1 MGGGSRE
8 MGSCL
13 TPAGS
18 HGSLELDDAALQ
30 FVDLGA
36 RTRQHLRLDFEFF
49 AGDQVEAAQ
58 SLRQNILEVGSQIL
72 LRLCQPW
79 RYQRH
84 KSQGNLVDILPIHHG
99 QRLALVEVNTR

>member
-1 MGGGSRE
+1 L
-8 MGSCL
+8 L
-13 TPAGS
+13 TPAVRRNSFKFG
-18 HGSLELDDAALQ
+18 DALLQ
-30 FVDLGA
+30 FVDLGT

-84 KSQGNLVDILPIHHG
+84 KPQGNLIDILLIHHG

>member
-1 MGGGSRE
+1 M
-8 MGSCL
+8 L
-13 TPAGS
+13 LAPAGS
-18 HGSLELDDAALQ
+18 YGGLEFGHASLQ

-36 RTRQHLRLDFEFF
+36 GTRQHLRLDFEFF

-58 SLRQNILEVGSQIL
+58 SLRQNVLEVGSQIL

-84 KSQGNLVDILPIHHG
+84 KAQGNLIDILPIHHG
-99 QRLALVEVNTR
+99 

>member
-1 MGGGSRE
+1 MSDGSFKF
-8 MGSCL
+8 GHAL
-13 TPAGS
+13 
-18 HGSLELDDAALQ
+18 LE
-30 FVDLGA
+30 FVDFRACA
-36 RTRQHLRLDFEFF
+36 RQNLSLDVEFL

-72 LRLCQPW
+72 MRLCQSW

-84 KSQGNLVDILPIHHG
+84 KPQGNLIDILPIHHG

>member
-1 MGGGSRE
+1 MS
-8 MGSCL
+8 L
-13 TPAGS
+13 TRAGS
-18 HGSLELDDAALQ
+18 HRGLQFGHASLQ

-36 RTRQHLRLDFEFF
+36 GARQHLGLDFEFF

-72 LRLCQPW
+72 MRLCHPW

-99 QRLALVEVNTR
+99 